1 MTAVGSPH
9 DHRQPAY
16 RPLPTPPR
24 MRWAVE
30 PGHRWSYAY
39 LAWAAVGAASCVAV
53 CAVAGAPW
61 WLYLV
66 GAVALSPLV
75 VAARMRLVRVPVE
88 PPRVRVA
95 ETDTLEEHRDLT
107 DAGYV
112 YDHEARVYRLDAHE
126 GGWGPQSNGV
136 HGYTRWD
143 KGELP

>member
-88 PPRVRVA
+88 PPRVRV
-95 ETDTLEEHRDLT
+95 EDDGWDLDTQR
-107 DAGYV
+107 
-112 YDHEARVYRLDAHE
+112 RLDALMRAGLVE
-126 GGWGPQSNGV
+126 V
-136 HGYTRWD
+136 KTVCD
-143 KGELP
+143 AIGEERRRG